1 MWSQKTP
8 ADKSRPLSSLQPSP
22 SSFLYCVVFVFPAPN
37 KCERCSW
44 VRGRR
49 SLKVCSGG
57 VNIHPSEHTTE
68 EYLHTSQSLFFQDLS
83 IRSGPLQQQE
93 NQWTMLARI
102 PSSTWGG
109 GALLAKKPT
118 ISPFSR
124 PIHFVLPHQYNLKS
138 SRTVQSSVP
147 HRLPVG
153 GWENKA

>member
-68 EYLHTSQSLFFQDLS
+68 EYLHTSQSFFSL
-83 IRSGPLQQQE
+83 RSVYSLRAVAAAGKSVNHAGKNPLQHMRWRRSVGQKTD
-93 NQWTMLARI
+93 NLAI
-102 PSSTWGG
+102 FSPNPFCPPS
-109 GALLAKKPT
+109 
-118 ISPFSR
+118 
-124 PIHFVLPHQYNLKS
+124 
-138 SRTVQSSVP
+138 
-147 HRLPVG
+147 PV
-153 GWENKA
+153 